1 MLEFIGHSMETI
13 GEYYSEAFTAQEQFG
28 IGMISNWLS
37 PIVLLWLLSLA
48 YLIIRANP
56 KSNENRFM
64 ALLITCEGFKAAFH
78 MKNITPNGHEWWFI
92 DQYLWNFNTTFFIS
106 AHVCSVLMYIC
117 FPIYY
122 RVNQLSFLYKPV
134 FQRHAWYVIPLLSM
148 IFMIIATDL
157 WVYEN
162 YAWIVCSEVGAQP
175 EVISQW
181 GTTLTP
187 SMQEAVDSVG
197 NCPVI
202 DEWAIEKTPIFGFF
216 MVALSPLISI
226 IALIVMRTSMK
237 QYKNEENSDS
247 SNSLTS
253 RSLYI
258 GFLGKVIGSM
268 LFFITLFLI
277 IPALN
282 GGTLANLGDGIIAEM
297 ENPRGLTVILTKY
310 AWIFVGLMI
319 PLPFAFE
326 GMMFA
331 HASLKDTV
339 LGIDSKLRRTFRN
352 SIFTGIGAVL
362 FLVGSEV
369 MESFLGYGAIGGVLL
384 GAGILIIRKPIVST
398 LDRFS
403 NKILPSTFSD
413 SEIAYLQ
420 AYSAAG
426 ADGIITKAERRIL
439 IATADALNV
448 PQDRV
453 SELEHTFDSEE

>member
-1 MLEFIGHSMETI
+1 MKTI
-13 GEYYSEAFTAQEQFG
+13 GEYYAEAFTAEEQFG
-28 IGMISNWLS
+28 IGMVSNWLS
-37 PIVLLWLLSLA
+37 LIVFLWLVSLA
-48 YLIIRANP
+48 FLIIRANP
-56 KSNENRFM
+56 KANENRFM

-78 MKNITPNGHEWWFI
+78 MKNITPGGHDWWFI

-134 FQRHAWYVIPLLSM
+134 FQRHAWYVIPLLTM
-148 IFMIIATDL
+148 MFMIIATDL
-157 WVYEN
+157 WVYEH

-181 GTTLTP
+181 GATLTP

-202 DEWAIEKTPIFGFF
+202 GEWAIEKTPVFGFF
-216 MVALSPLISI
+216 MVALSPFISI

-237 QYKNEENSDS
+237 QYKNEENSAS

-268 LFFITLFLI
+268 IFFITLFVI

-282 GGTLANLGDGIIAEM
+282 GGTLPNLGDSIINEL
-297 ENPRGLTVILTKY
+297 ENPRELKVVLTKY
-310 AWIFVGLMI
+310 AWILTGLMI
-319 PLPFAFE
+319 PIPFAFE

-369 MESFLGYGAIGGVLL
+369 MESFLGYGAIGGILL
-384 GAGILIIRKPIVST
+384 GAGILVIRKPIVST
-398 LDRFS
+398 IDRFS
-403 NKILPSTFSD
+403 NKILPSAYSD
-413 SEIAYLQ
+413 SEIAYIQ

-426 ADGIITKAERRIL
+426 ADGVITEAERRVL
-439 IATADALNV
+439 AATASALNI
-448 PQDRV
+448 
-453 SELEHTFDSEE
+453 SAEKATELEQAFDSEEE